1 MTIDNVVLNSAPLG
15 AFLEGKH
22 GATNNVD
29 SKAKQQ
35 GLTSS
40 YFFEGYRDA
49 DHPTIAFALAY
60 IGNHGNITPIQMF
73 EFDVLDQLGNLSQR
87 VIMRDC
93 VVTGWRL
100 NSPLPPAAGQPTY
113 PDREFVRVESVDV
126 EFHAGGNQEPFK
138 KKDINS

>member
-35 GLTSS
+35 GLTSP

-60 IGNHGNITPIQMF
+60 IGNHGNITPIQTF

-87 VIMRDC
+87 VIMLPQ
-93 VVTGWRL
+93 V
-100 NSPLPPAAGQPTY
+100 SPRIRTASSSESNRWMWSFTPAETKSRTRRKTSILKPT
-113 PDREFVRVESVDV
+113 PSSISFLS
-126 EFHAGGNQEPFK
+126 
-138 KKDINS
+138 